1 MKNLYLIVF
10 LLFALGF
17 EAQAQ
22 CPGCVPN
29 TVLCQGSN
37 GPCPNYMDTATS
49 GQAYEDTMTF
59 FLPKQVDATVQSGG
73 LFSWVDFLKF
83 EILSISGLPFGI
95 NWECTPSNCTYF
107 PSQFPNGTFACI
119 RFCGTPLAAPGTY
132 TLTIDTK
139 GTVQTPFGAQAGNE
153 IFTIDL
159 VVLPP
164 VGGNSGFSFSPSTG
178 CAPLTVQFTN
188 QNPSNGYQP
197 GPQNLGYQYSWDFGN
212 GLTSNAENPAPIV
225 YGMGGNYPIT
235 YQAVIDTLPFLL
247 QSLTVN
253 TVNCTDIPFFGDH
266 PDLYLRV
273 LDASGNLLMTTNS
286 NQVNFPPGS
295 SPHTWNINL
304 PVLNGPLAVEIMDSD
319 GGLYGNDD
327 NCYNDQ
333 TGGYIISLTTPP
345 ANQYNVP
352 VVQSFNQNGLSF
364 SYTMQKTA
372 FVLTSSDTLTVNT
385 TPPFS
390 LLSVSPGTTACQ
402 RDSVRLEVYPG
413 FAYEWYQDDTVLVST
428 LGSYYYALTA
438 GNYKVKIIDPNTGC
452 FTWSGDTNLIFQP
465 STPPGFPNVGISLNN
480 GVLSSNLSGTWTYQW
495 IFWNGSSWNPIAPP
509 LGSVANLTPTQ
520 SGNYA
525 LIATNSF
532 GCGDTSNVITF
543 GDAGMDSWL
552 QNNIVLYPN
561 PASREIHIRWPG
573 GLSGQWE
580 MSLNDLSGRSV
591 QAWTEQVEGGQESR
605 IGISLPAGTYMI
617 RGNGSAGHWIRRL
630 VVK

>member
-1 MKNLYLIVF
+1 MNRLI
-10 LLFALGF
+10 LFISLILGF
-17 EAQAQ
+17 SAQVQAQ
-22 CPGCVPN
+22 CPGCSPN

-37 GPCPNYMDTATS
+37 GPCPNTMDTATS
-49 GQAYEDTMTF
+49 GLAYEDTMTF
-59 FLPKQVDATVQSGG
+59 YLPKQVDATQQSGG
-73 LFSWVDFLKF
+73 LFSWVDFLQF

-95 NWECTPSNCTYF
+95 NWECNTSNCTYF

-139 GTVQTPFGAQAGNE
+139 GTVQTPFGAQSGNE

-197 GPQNLGYQYSWDFGN
+197 GPNNLGYQYTWDFGN
-212 GLTSNAENPAPIV
+212 GLSSTDEQPAPIV
-225 YGMGGNYPIT
+225 YGTGGSYPIS
-235 YQAVIDTLPFLL
+235 YQAVIDTLPFFL

-273 LDASGNLLMTTNS
+273 LDAGGNLLLTTNS

-333 TGGYIISLTTPP
+333 TGGYIIPLNTPS
-345 ANQYNVP
+345 AQQYNVP

-364 SYTMQKTA
+364 SYVMQKTA
-372 FVLTSSDTLTVNT
+372 FVVQSNDTLLVNP

-390 LLSVSPGTTACQ
+390 LLSVSPGTTSCQ

-413 FAYEWYQDDTVLVST
+413 FAYEWFWNDTILVSNS
-428 LGSYYYALTA
+428 GSAYYAKSA
-438 GNYKVKIIDPNTGC
+438 GNYKVKIIDPATGC
-452 FTWSGDTNLIFQP
+452 YTWSGDTNLIFQP
-465 STPPGFPNVGISLNN
+465 TTPPGFPNVGISYSN
-480 GVLSSNLSGTWTYQW
+480 GILSSNLTGTWAYQW
-495 IFWNGSSWNPIAPP
+495 IFWNGTSWLPIAPP
-509 LGSVANLTPTQ
+509 LGSVATLNPTQ

-532 GCGDTSNVITF
+532 GCGDTSNVITV
-543 GDAGMDSWL
+543 GDAGMDSWV
-552 QNNIVLYPN
+552 QNHVVVFPN
-561 PASREIHIRWPG
+561 PAGRELHIRWPS
-573 GLSGQWE
+573 GLSGTYEIQIH
-580 MSLNDLSGRSV
+580 DLSGRLMKS
-591 QAWTEQVEGGQESR
+591 WTED
-605 IGISLPAGTYMI
+605 ISIDHQSSFTIDLPSGSYMLSG
-617 RGNGSAGHWIRRL
+617 RGLSGNWIKRF